1 MTTPPFLVGAALL
14 FWGWQTGLVLPALF
28 VALVLEASRVFTW
41 RLEFSRTDF
50 NRISDLCALLLLGS
64 AVWVFALGGT
74 PRAVGGPRAVTIL
87 FQRLPLLVALL
98 VACQAYSTLGKIPL
112 GALFWTLRKKAERE
126 GVLGGTVD
134 LAYPYVALCVLS
146 ASAANVRTPAFYA
159 GLCLLAAWALWRQR
173 SPRFSPL
180 WWAPLLG
187 VAVVLGYGGHVG
199 LHRLQERF
207 EQVAFEY
214 IFNLLKRRDIDPFR
228 SSTAIGQLGELKLSD
243 RILLRVEPDAA
254 SRMPILLREASYNAY
269 SSEAWYAVGAPFSA
283 VHAEADG
290 ETWKFAGGGRAGAT
304 IAVSAY
310 LHRGRGVLA
319 LPNGAFEIEKLAVVG
334 VSRNPLGAVRVEEG
348 LGLVNYRARFGPEPV
363 LDAPPNALDLGVPPR
378 ERPVLARI
386 AAELGLAG
394 KTPAERIEAVEA
406 YFRGFRY
413 SLYQRERPVAATPLE
428 DFLLRWRSGH
438 CEYFATATVLLL
450 RTAGVPARYG
460 VGYSV
465 QEWSALERRWVVRAR
480 HAHSWTLAWL
490 DGAWR
495 DLDTT
500 PPEWAS
506 EEDTAWLLRP
516 VADLWAWGEFLFSRW
531 RYGEGEGGLGD
542 YLGLLLVPL
551 LVLLG
556 WRLYRRRRVGAEG
569 RDAAP
574 ARPRPPRPGE
584 DSEFYLI
591 ERELE
596 RCGLGRRP
604 SEPASA
610 WVRRLA
616 EAGAPP
622 PATAPL
628 PAIVAL
634 HYRYRFDPDG
644 LGAGERD
651 ALRARVEAWLRE
663 HAVPARAPGAPS

>member
-1 MTTPPFLVGAALL
+1 T
-14 FWGWQTGLVLPALF
+14 
-28 VALVLEASRVFTW
+28 
-41 RLEFSRTDF
+41 
-50 NRISDLCALLLLGS
+50 
-64 AVWVFALGGT
+64 
-74 PRAVGGPRAVTIL
+74 
-87 FQRLPLLVALL
+87 
-98 VACQAYSTLGKIPL
+98 
-112 GALFWTLRKKAERE
+112 
-126 GVLGGTVD
+126 
-134 LAYPYVALCVLS
+134 
-146 ASAANVRTPAFYA
+146 
-159 GLCLLAAWALWRQR
+159 
-173 SPRFSPL
+173 
-180 WWAPLLG
+180 
-187 VAVVLGYGGHVG
+187 
-199 LHRLQERF
+199 
-207 EQVAFEY
+207 
-214 IFNLLKRRDIDPFR
+214 DPFR
-228 SSTAIGQLGELKLSD
+228 SSTAIGHLGQLKLSD

-254 SRMPILLREASYNAY
+254 SQMPILLREASYNVY
-269 SSEAWYAVGAPFSA
+269 NLEAWFAVGAPFSV

-290 ETWKFAGGGRAGAT
+290 ETWKFAGGRRAAAT

-319 LPNGAFEIEKLAVVG
+319 LPNGTSEVEKLAVVG
-334 VSRNPLGAVRVEEG
+334 VSRNPLGAVKVDEG
-348 LGLVNYRARFGPEPV
+348 LGLVNYRARFGPESV
-363 LDAPPNALDLGVPPR
+363 LDAPPNASDLGVPTR
-378 ERPVLARI
+378 EGPVLVRI
-386 AAELGLAG
+386 AAELGLAA
-394 KTPAERIEAVEA
+394 KTPAERVGAVRA
-406 YFRGFRY
+406 FFRQNFRY
-413 SLYQRERPVAATPLE
+413 SLYQRGRPVGATPLE
-428 DFLLRWRSGH
+428 DFLLRRRSGH

-450 RTAGVPARYG
+450 RAAGVPARYG

-480 HAHSWTLAWL
+480 HAHSWTLAWV

-500 PPEWAS
+500 PPEWVS
-506 EEDTAWLLRP
+506 EEDTAWLLQP

-531 RYGEGEGGLGD
+531 RYGQGEGGPAD
-542 YLGLLLVPL
+542 YLGWLLVPL

-556 WRLYRRRRVGAEG
+556 WRLYRRGRVGAG
-569 RDAAP
+569 GGNAAR
-574 ARPRPPRPGE
+574 AAPRPPRPGE

-610 WVRRLA
+610 WVRRLE
-616 EAGAPP
+616 EAGAPR

-644 LGAGERD
+644 LGAGERE